1 MYSVG
6 DRVKHPKMTAWGIGQ
21 VLENI
26 TANKVKVFFVNA
38 GEKTLDINY
47 VNLIQVEGAKASHP
61 LLDNPPA
68 KPKKRTAGNQ
78 YISLPEAKQEFMKLF
93 PDGFKGEDYTQ
104 REREYKY
111 EAHKLLITLLSEQ
124 AATKLLKAK
133 DYAEICKRS
142 LQVVNKTNLI
152 FPNEKMDL
160 KDGLESLENKKW
172 FSETLFNL
180 LYLEGDIEQRF
191 MAFADCL
198 LAIGA
203 AKWTIATYF
212 QFLRYPEEHMFLKP
226 AVTKKAADLS
236 AFELNYRPELNWL
249 TYHTLLKFA
258 KYLHTE
264 LTKLGLKP
272 RDMIDVQSFMWCI
285 APKYS

>member
-1 MYSVG
+1 MYLKG
-6 DRVKHPKMTAWGIGQ
+6 DRVKHPKMSDWGIGQ

-26 TANKVKVFFVNA
+26 APNKVKVFFVNA

-47 VNLIQVEGAKASHP
+47 VNLVKVEGAKASHP
-61 LLDNPPA
+61 LLDNPIA
-68 KPKKRTAGNQ
+68 KPKKGTTDKQ
-78 YISLPEAKQEFMKLF
+78 YISLPDAKKDFIIMF
-93 PDGFKGEDYTQ
+93 PNGFKDEGYKQ
-104 REREYKY
+104 IERDYKY
-111 EAHKLLITLLSEQ
+111 EAHNLLTTILSEQ
-124 AATKLLKAK
+124 VITKLLKSK
-133 DYAEICKRS
+133 DYEEVCKRA

-160 KDGLESLENKKW
+160 KDGLELLKNKKW

-180 LYLEGDIEQRF
+180 LYQEGDIEQRF

-212 QFLRYPEEHMFLKP
+212 LFLRYPDEHMFLKP

-236 AFELNYRPELNWL
+236 AFELNYKPELNWL

-258 KYLHTE
+258 AYLRTE

-285 APKYS
+285 APKL